1 MDKMKTVI
9 AISGPTG
16 VGKTALAISLANHF
30 QTEIISCDSRQF
42 YREMSIGVAKPSS
55 DELSAVPHHFISFL
69 AIEEEYTAGM
79 FSREA
84 RAKIQE
90 LFQWNEVVVVVGG
103 SMLYMDALLYGLD
116 ELPGDK
122 EVRNT
127 LNERYESEG
136 LDALVKELQLKDP
149 QFAAKA
155 DLENA
160 HRVIRALEVIQIT
173 GKPFSELRTQSSD
186 CIEANIVHV
195 FLSGE
200 REWVYNRINKRV
212 DQMVKDGLFEEVQGL
227 QSLKQL
233 QALNTV
239 GYKEIFRH
247 FEGDCSKE
255 EAITEIKKNTRNY
268 AKRQMTWYRNKP
280 HVRQFDV
287 QKGVVS
293 AKIISLVE
301 R

>member
-1 MDKMKTVI
+1 MKTLI

-16 VGKTALAISLANHF
+16 VGKTALAISLAQQF
-30 QTEIISCDSRQF
+30 STEIISCDSRQF
-42 YREMSIGVAKPSS
+42 YMEMSIGVAKPTLE
-55 DELSAVPHHFISFL
+55 ELSIVPHHFISFL
-69 AIEEEYTAGM
+69 SVEEEYTAGM
-79 FSREA
+79 FLRDA

-90 LFQWNEVVVVVGG
+90 LFLTNEVVIVVGG

-127 LNERYESEG
+127 LNERCESEG
-136 LDALVKELQLKDP
+136 LDVLVKELQLKDP
-149 QFAAKA
+149 QFAEKA

-173 GKPFSELRTQSSD
+173 GKPFSELRTKSSD
-186 CIEANIVHV
+186 SIDAEIIHV

-200 REWVYNRINKRV
+200 REWVYNRINRRV
-212 DQMVKDGLFEEVQGL
+212 DKMVEEGLFEEVQGL
-227 QSLKQL
+227 QSMQHL

-239 GYKEIFRH
+239 GYKEIFK
-247 FEGDCSKE
+247 FIEGSCSKE
-255 EAITEIKKNTRNY
+255 EAIVEIKKNTRNY

-280 HVRQFDV
+280 HVCQFDV
-287 QKGVVS
+287 QNEDVS
-293 AKIISLVE
+293 AEIISLL
-301 R
+301 

>member
-1 MDKMKTVI
+1 MKKVV

-30 QTEIISCDSRQF
+30 QTDIISCDSRQF
-42 YREMSIGVAKPSS
+42 YKEMSIGVARPSME
-55 DELSAVPHHFISFL
+55 ELNAARHHFISFL
-69 AIEEEYTAGM
+69 SIEEEYTAGM

-90 LFQWNEVVVVVGG
+90 LFQTNEVVIVVGG

-122 EVRNT
+122 EIRNA
-127 LNERYESEG
+127 LNQRCEEEG
-136 LDALVKELQLKDP
+136 LFVLVEELKAKDP
-149 QFAAKA
+149 DFAESV

-173 GKPFSELRTQSSD
+173 GKPFSELRTKSND
-186 CIEANIVHV
+186 AIDAKIIHV

-200 REWVYNRINKRV
+200 REWVYDRINMRV
-212 DQMVKDGLFEEVQGL
+212 DKMVEEGLFEEVQGL
-227 QSLKQL
+227 QSMQHL
-233 QALNTV
+233 QSLNTV
-239 GYKEIFRH
+239 GYKEIFK
-247 FEGDCSKE
+247 FIAGSCSKE
-255 EAITEIKKNTRNY
+255 EAVAEVKKNTRNY

-287 QKGVVS
+287 QKGDVS
-293 AKIISLVE
+293 AEITSLVE
-301 R
+301 C

>member
-1 MDKMKTVI
+1 MKTVV

-42 YREMSIGVAKPSS
+42 YKEMSIGVARPSEE
-55 DELSAVPHHFISFL
+55 ELNAARHHFISFL
-69 AIEEEYTAGM
+69 SVEEEYTAGM
-79 FSREA
+79 FSRDA

-90 LFQWNEVVVVVGG
+90 LFQKNEVVVVVGG

-127 LNERYESEG
+127 LNKRCELEG
-136 LDALVKELQLKDP
+136 LSVLVEELKTKDP
-149 QFAAKA
+149 DFASRV
-155 DLENA
+155 DLENS

-173 GKPFSELRTQSSD
+173 GKSFSELRTKSSD
-186 CIEANIVHV
+186 AIDAEIIHV

-200 REWVYNRINKRV
+200 REWVYDRINRRV
-212 DQMVKDGLFEEVQGL
+212 DSMVEEGLFAEVE
-227 QSLKQL
+227 SLL
-233 QALNTV
+233 PLRNMQALNTV
-239 GYKEIFRH
+239 GYKEIFH
-247 FEGDCSKE
+247 FFDGEISKQD
-255 EAITEIKKNTRNY
+255 AVVEIKKNTRNY

-280 HVRQFDV
+280 HVRQIDV
-287 QKGVVS
+287 QKGDVL
-293 AKIISLVE
+293 KEIISLFSN
-301 R
+301 

>member
-1 MDKMKTVI
+1 MKTVI

-42 YREMSIGVAKPSS
+42 YKEMSIGVARPSME
-55 DELSAVPHHFISFL
+55 ELSAARHHFISFL
-69 AIEEEYTAGM
+69 SIEEEYTAGM
-79 FSREA
+79 FSRAA

-90 LFQWNEVVVVVGG
+90 LFLTSEVVVVVGG

-122 EVRNT
+122 EVRNI
-127 LNERYESEG
+127 LNERFENEG
-136 LDALVKELQLKDP
+136 LEVLVKELQLKDP

-160 HRVIRALEVIQIT
+160 HRVIRALEVIQLT
-173 GKPFSELRTQSSD
+173 GKSFSELRTQSSD
-186 CIEANIVHV
+186 AIDAEIVHV
-195 FLSGE
+195 FISGE
-200 REWVYNRINKRV
+200 REWVYNRINVRV
-212 DQMVKDGLFEEVQGL
+212 DKMVEEGLFEEVQGL
-227 QSLKQL
+227 QSMQHL

-239 GYKEIFRH
+239 GYKEIFKYI
-247 FEGDCSKE
+247 EGSCSKE
-255 EAITEIKKNTRNY
+255 EAIVEIKKNTRNY
-268 AKRQMTWYRNKP
+268 AKRQMTWYRNKS
-280 HVRQFDV
+280 HVRQFDA
-287 QKGVVS
+287 QKEDVS
-293 AKIISLVE
+293 AEIISLVE

>member
-1 MDKMKTVI
+1 MKTLI

-16 VGKTALAISLANHF
+16 VGKTALAISLAQQF

-42 YREMSIGVAKPSS
+42 YREMSVGVAKPSA
-55 DELSAVPHHFISFL
+55 DELSTAPHHFISFL
-69 AIEEEYTAGM
+69 SVEEEFTAGM
-79 FSREA
+79 FSRQA

-90 LFQWNEVVVVVGG
+90 LFLTNEVVIVVGG

-127 LNERYESEG
+127 LNERCESEG
-136 LDALVKELQLKDP
+136 LDVLVKELQLKDP
-149 QFAAKA
+149 QFAEKA

-173 GKPFSELRTQSSD
+173 GKPFSELRTKSSD
-186 CIEANIVHV
+186 SIDAEIIHV

-200 REWVYNRINKRV
+200 REWVYNRINSRV
-212 DQMVKDGLFEEVQGL
+212 DKMVEEGLFEEVQGL
-227 QSLKQL
+227 QSRQHL
-233 QALNTV
+233 QSLNTV
-239 GYKEIFRH
+239 GYKEIFK
-247 FEGDCSKE
+247 FIEGSCSKE
-255 EAITEIKKNTRNY
+255 EAVVEIKKNTRNY

-287 QKGVVS
+287 QKGDVS
-293 AKIISLVE
+293 AEIISLLSN
-301 R
+301 

>member
-1 MDKMKTVI
+1 MKTVI

-42 YREMSIGVAKPSS
+42 YREMSIGVAKPTL
-55 DELSAVPHHFISFL
+55 DELSLAQHHFISFL
-69 AIEEEYTAGM
+69 SIEEEYTAGM
-79 FSREA
+79 FSRQA
-84 RAKIQE
+84 RAKIQD
-90 LFQWNEVVVVVGG
+90 LFLTNEVIVVVGG

-116 ELPGDK
+116 ELPGDR
-122 EVRNT
+122 EVRNI
-127 LNERYESEG
+127 LNERSENEG
-136 LDALVKELQLKDP
+136 LEVLVKELQLKDP
-149 QFAAKA
+149 EFAAQV

-160 HRVIRALEVIQIT
+160 HRVIRALEVIQLT

-186 CIEANIVHV
+186 AINAEIFHV
-195 FLSGE
+195 FLLGE
-200 REWVYNRINKRV
+200 REWLYNRINVRV
-212 DQMVKDGLFEEVQGL
+212 DKMVEEGLFEEVQGL
-227 QSLKQL
+227 QSLKHL

-247 FEGDCSKE
+247 LGGECSKE
-255 EAITEIKKNTRNY
+255 EAIVEIKKNTRNY

-280 HVRQFDV
+280 HVRQFDA
-287 QKGVVS
+287 QKGNVS
-293 AKIISLVE
+293 AEIISLVA

>member
-1 MDKMKTVI
+1 MKTVI
-9 AISGPTG
+9 AISGPTA

-42 YREMSIGVAKPSS
+42 YKEMSIGVARPSME
-55 DELSAVPHHFISFL
+55 ELSAARHHFISFL
-69 AIEEEYTAGM
+69 SIEEEYTAGM
-79 FSREA
+79 FSRDA

-90 LFQWNEVVVVVGG
+90 LFQSNEVVVIVGG

-122 EVRNT
+122 EIRNA
-127 LNERYESEG
+127 LNQKCELEG
-136 LDALVKELQLKDP
+136 LSVLVEELKTKDSD
-149 QFAAKA
+149 FASSV

-173 GKPFSELRTQSSD
+173 GKPFSELRTKSSD
-186 CIEANIVHV
+186 AIDAKIIHV

-200 REWVYNRINKRV
+200 REWVYNRINRRV
-212 DQMVKDGLFEEVQGL
+212 DKMVEEGLFEEVQGL
-227 QSLKQL
+227 QSMQHL

-239 GYKEIFRH
+239 GYKEIFK
-247 FEGDCSKE
+247 FMEGTCSKE
-255 EAITEIKKNTRNY
+255 EAIVEIKKNTRNY

-280 HVRQFDV
+280 HVCQFDV
-287 QKGVVS
+287 QNEDVS
-293 AKIISLVE
+293 AEIISLL
-301 R
+301 

>member
-1 MDKMKTVI
+1 MKTLI

-16 VGKTALAISLANHF
+16 VGKTALAISLAQQF

-42 YREMSIGVAKPSS
+42 YREMSIGVAKPTTN
-55 DELSAVPHHFISFL
+55 ELSAAPHHFISFL
-69 AIEEEYTAGM
+69 SVEEEYTAGM

-84 RAKIQE
+84 RLKIQE
-90 LFQWNEVVVVVGG
+90 LFQDKEVVVVVGG

-122 EVRNT
+122 EVRNS
-127 LNERYESEG
+127 LNESCEKEG
-136 LDALVKELQLKDP
+136 LEVLVKELQLKDP
-149 QFAAKA
+149 EFAAQT

-160 HRVIRALEVIQIT
+160 HRVIRALEVIQLT

-186 CIEANIVHV
+186 AIDAKIVHV

-200 REWVYNRINKRV
+200 REWVYDRINVRV
-212 DQMVKDGLFEEVQGL
+212 DKMVEEGLFEEVQGL
-227 QSLKQL
+227 QSLKEL

-255 EAITEIKKNTRNY
+255 EAIVEIKKNTRNY

-280 HVRQFDV
+280 HVRQFDA
-287 QKGVVS
+287 QKGDVS
-293 AKIISLVE
+293 AEIISLVA

>member
-1 MDKMKTVI
+1 MKTLI

-16 VGKTALAISLANHF
+16 VGKTALAISLAQQF

-42 YREMSIGVAKPSS
+42 YREMSIGVAKPTTN
-55 DELSAVPHHFISFL
+55 ELSAAPHHFISFL
-69 AIEEEYTAGM
+69 SVEEEYTAGM

-84 RAKIQE
+84 RMKIQE
-90 LFQWNEVVVVVGG
+90 LFQDKEVAVVVGG

-122 EVRNT
+122 EVRNS
-127 LNERYESEG
+127 LNERCEKEG
-136 LDALVKELQLKDP
+136 LEVLVRELQLKDP
-149 QFAAKA
+149 EFAAQT

-186 CIEANIVHV
+186 AIDAKIVHV

-200 REWVYNRINKRV
+200 REWVYDRINVRV
-212 DQMVKDGLFEEVQGL
+212 DKMVEEGLFEEVQGL

-239 GYKEIFRH
+239 GYREIFRH

-255 EAITEIKKNTRNY
+255 EAIVEIKKNTRNY

-280 HVRQFDV
+280 HVRQFDA
-287 QKGVVS
+287 QKGDVS
-293 AKIISLVE
+293 AEIISLVA

>member
-1 MDKMKTVI
+1 MKTVI

-42 YREMSIGVAKPSS
+42 YKELSIGVARPSEE
-55 DELSAVPHHFISFL
+55 ELKAAPHHFIAFL
-69 AIEEEYTAGM
+69 SVKDEYTAGM

-90 LFQWNEVVVVVGG
+90 LFQNHNVVVVVGG

-116 ELPGDK
+116 ELPSDK
-122 EVRNT
+122 AIRES
-127 LNERYESEG
+127 LNERCEREG
-136 LDALVKELQLKDP
+136 LSVLVEELKLKD
-149 QFAAKA
+149 AAYAAHA

-173 GKPFSELRTQSSD
+173 GKSVSELRTNSSD
-186 CIEANIVHV
+186 AIDAKVVHV

-200 REWVYNRINKRV
+200 REWVYDRINKRV
-212 DQMVKDGLFEEVQGL
+212 DVMVEEGLIDEVKSL
-227 QSLKQL
+227 QQLQNL

-239 GYKEIFRH
+239 GYKEIFR
-247 FEGDCSKE
+247 FLNGDISEE
-255 EAITEIKKNTRNY
+255 EAVAEIKKNTRNY
-268 AKRQMTWYRNKP
+268 AKRQMTWYRNKLQ
-280 HVRQFDV
+280 VNQIDSSEENALER
-287 QKGVVS
+287 
-293 AKIISLVE
+293 IISLIE
-301 R
+301 S

>member
-1 MDKMKTVI
+1 MKTLI

-16 VGKTALAISLANHF
+16 VGKTALAISLAQQF

-42 YREMSIGVAKPSS
+42 YREMSIGVAKPSA
-55 DELSAVPHHFISFL
+55 DELSAAPHHFISFL
-69 AIEEEYTAGM
+69 SIEEEFTAGM
-79 FSREA
+79 FSRQA

-90 LFQWNEVVVVVGG
+90 LFLTNEVVIVVGG

-122 EVRNT
+122 EVRSA
-127 LNERYESEG
+127 LNQRCEEEG
-136 LDALVKELQLKDP
+136 LLVLVEELKVKDP
-149 QFAAKA
+149 DFASSV

-173 GKPFSELRTQSSD
+173 GRPFSELRTKSSD
-186 CIEANIVHV
+186 AINAEIIHV

-200 REWVYNRINKRV
+200 REWVYNRINMRV
-212 DQMVKDGLFEEVQGL
+212 DKMVEEGLFEEVQGL
-227 QSLKQL
+227 QSMQHL

-239 GYKEIFRH
+239 GYKEIFK
-247 FEGDCSKE
+247 FIEGSCSKE
-255 EAITEIKKNTRNY
+255 EAVVEIKKNTRNY

-280 HVRQFDV
+280 HVCQFDV
-287 QKGVVS
+287 QKGDVS
-293 AKIISLVE
+293 AEIISLISN
-301 R
+301 

>member
-1 MDKMKTVI
+1 MKTLI

-16 VGKTALAISLANHF
+16 VGKTALAISLAQQF

-42 YREMSIGVAKPSS
+42 YREMSIGVAKPTTN
-55 DELSAVPHHFISFL
+55 ELSAAPHHFISFL
-69 AIEEEYTAGM
+69 SVEEEYTAGM

-90 LFQWNEVVVVVGG
+90 LFQEKEVVVVVGG

-122 EVRNT
+122 EVRNV
-127 LNERYESEG
+127 LNERCEKEG
-136 LDALVKELQLKDP
+136 LEVLVKELQLKDP
-149 QFAAKA
+149 EFAAQT

-160 HRVIRALEVIQIT
+160 HRVIRALEVIQLT

-186 CIEANIVHV
+186 AIDAKIVHV

-200 REWVYNRINKRV
+200 REWVYDRINVRV
-212 DQMVKDGLFEEVQGL
+212 DKMVEEGLFEEVQGL

-255 EAITEIKKNTRNY
+255 EAIVEIKKNTRNY

-280 HVRQFDV
+280 HVRQFDA
-287 QKGVVS
+287 QKGDVS
-293 AKIISLVE
+293 AEIISLVA

>member
-1 MDKMKTVI
+1 MKTLI

-16 VGKTALAISLANHF
+16 VGKTALAISLAQKF

-42 YREMSIGVAKPSS
+42 YREMSIGVARPSFE
-55 DELSAVPHHFISFL
+55 ELAAVPHHFIAFL
-69 AIEEEYTAGM
+69 SVEEEYTAGI
-79 FSREA
+79 FSRDA

-90 LFQWNEVVVVVGG
+90 LFLTNEVVVVVGG

-122 EVRNT
+122 EIRNA
-127 LNERYESEG
+127 LNQRCEEEG
-136 LDALVKELQLKDP
+136 LLVLVEELKLKD
-149 QFAAKA
+149 QDFAASV

-173 GKPFSELRTQSSD
+173 GKPFSELRTKSSD
-186 CIEANIVHV
+186 TIDAKIIHV

-200 REWVYNRINKRV
+200 REWVYDRINKRV
-212 DQMVKDGLFEEVQGL
+212 DKMVQEGLFEEVQGL
-227 QSLKQL
+227 QSLRQL

-239 GYKEIFRH
+239 GYKEIFRY
-247 FEGDCSKE
+247 FEGTCSKE
-255 EAITEIKKNTRNY
+255 EAIFEIKKNTRNY

-280 HVRQFDV
+280 HIRQFDV
-287 QKGVVS
+287 QTGDVS
-293 AKIISLVE
+293 AEIISLS
-301 R
+301 

>member
-1 MDKMKTVI
+1 MKTVI

-42 YREMSIGVAKPSS
+42 YKEMSIGVARPSS
-55 DELSAVPHHFISFL
+55 EELEAAVHHFIAFL
-69 AIEEEYTAGM
+69 SVQDEYTAGM

-84 RAKIQE
+84 RSKIQE
-90 LFQWNEVVVVVGG
+90 LFQGNEVVVAVGG

-122 EVRNT
+122 DVRNT
-127 LNERYESEG
+127 LNERHEIEG
-136 LDALVKELQLKDP
+136 LDVLVKELQSKDP
-149 QFAAKA
+149 EFAAQA

-173 GKPFSELRTQSSD
+173 GKTFSELRTNSSD
-186 CIEANIVHV
+186 ALEANIIHV

-200 REWVYNRINKRV
+200 REWVYNRINVRV
-212 DQMVKDGLFEEVQGL
+212 DKMVDDGLFNEVEKL
-227 QSLKQL
+227 VPLRNL

-239 GYKEIFRH
+239 GYKEVFAYL
-247 FEGDCSKE
+247 EGTYTRED
-255 EAITEIKKNTRNY
+255 AIAEIKKNTRNY
-268 AKRQMTWYRNKP
+268 AKRQITWYRKKP
-280 HVRQFDV
+280 QVIQLNIEDKDV
-287 QKGVVS
+287 V
-293 AKIISLVE
+293 AKVISLAA

>member
-16 VGKTALAISLANHF
+16 VGKTALAISLAHQF

-42 YREMSIGVAKPSS
+42 YKELSVGVARPSEE
-55 DELSAVPHHFISFL
+55 ELKAVPHHFIAFL
-69 AIEEEYTAGM
+69 SVKDEYTAGM

-84 RAKIQE
+84 RMKIQD
-90 LFQWNEVVVVVGG
+90 LFQSHDTVVVAGG

-116 ELPGDK
+116 ELPGDRAIRELLNRRL
-122 EVRNT
+122 EV
-127 LNERYESEG
+127 EG
-136 LDALVKELQLKDP
+136 LSVLVEELKSKDSAY
-149 QFAAKA
+149 AAQV

-173 GKPFSELRTQSSD
+173 GKQFSELRTNSSD
-186 CIEANIVHV
+186 AIDAKVVHV

-200 REWVYNRINKRV
+200 REWVYDRINRRV
-212 DQMVKDGLFEEVQGL
+212 DFMLADGLIDEVKSL
-227 QSLKQL
+227 QPLQNM

-239 GYKEIFRH
+239 GYKEIFR
-247 FEGDCSKE
+247 FLNGDISEE
-255 EAITEIKKNTRNY
+255 EAVAEIKKNTRNY

-280 HVRQFDV
+280 QVIQINSNEENALQR
-287 QKGVVS
+287 
-293 AKIISLVE
+293 IISLLE
-301 R
+301 A

>member
-1 MDKMKTVI
+1 MKTVI

-42 YREMSIGVAKPSS
+42 YKEMSIGVARPSEE
-55 DELSAVPHHFISFL
+55 ELNAARHHFISFL
-69 AIEEEYTAGM
+69 SVEEEYTAGV
-79 FSREA
+79 FSRDA

-90 LFQWNEVVVVVGG
+90 LFQANEAVVVVGG

-122 EVRNT
+122 EIRNT
-127 LNERYESEG
+127 LNQRCEFEG
-136 LDALVKELQLKDP
+136 LSVLVEELKLKDP
-149 QFAAKA
+149 DFASVV

-173 GKPFSELRTQSSD
+173 GKTFSELRTNSS
-186 CIEANIVHV
+186 EALNAEIVHV

-200 REWVYNRINKRV
+200 REWVYERINRRV
-212 DQMVKDGLFEEVQGL
+212 DKMVEEGLFEEVKGL
-227 QSLKQL
+227 QSMQHL

-239 GYKEIFRH
+239 GYKEIFKYI
-247 FEGDCSKE
+247 EGSCSKE
-255 EAITEIKKNTRNY
+255 EAIVEIKKNTRNY
-268 AKRQMTWYRNKP
+268 AKRQTTWYRNKP
-280 HVRQFDV
+280 HVRQIDV
-287 QKGVVS
+287 QKGDVL
-293 AKIISLVE
+293 AEIISLLSN
-301 R
+301 

>member
-1 MDKMKTVI
+1 MKTLI

-16 VGKTALAISLANHF
+16 VGKTALAISLAQQF

-42 YREMSIGVAKPSS
+42 YREMSIGVAKPTTN
-55 DELSAVPHHFISFL
+55 ELSAAPHHFISFL
-69 AIEEEYTAGM
+69 SVEEEYTAGM

-84 RAKIQE
+84 RLKIQE
-90 LFQWNEVVVVVGG
+90 LFQDKEVVVVVGG

-122 EVRNT
+122 EVRNS
-127 LNERYESEG
+127 LNESCEKEG
-136 LDALVKELQLKDP
+136 LEVLVKELQLKDP
-149 QFAAKA
+149 EFAAQT

-160 HRVIRALEVIQIT
+160 HRVIRALEVIQLT

-186 CIEANIVHV
+186 AIDAKIVHV

-200 REWVYNRINKRV
+200 REWVYDRINVRV
-212 DQMVKDGLFEEVQGL
+212 DKMVEEGLFEEVQGL

-255 EAITEIKKNTRNY
+255 EAIVEIKKNTRNY

-280 HVRQFDV
+280 HVRQFDA
-287 QKGVVS
+287 QKGDVS
-293 AKIISLVE
+293 AEIISLVA